1 VNYTPNHR
9 RIFEY
14 LLKKPFP
21 PHPRFSLPELF
32 KMMDYILVVN
42 YSGVVV
48 NYSGVVVN

>member
-9 RIFEY
+9 RISEY
-14 LLKKPFP
+14 LLKKRFP

-32 KMMDYILVVN
+32 KMMNYILVVN

-48 NYSGVVVN
+48 N